1 MSNIEENLKKIL
13 NSRFGKDVRQ
23 AIHDGI
29 HDCYED
35 GKAGAVD
42 LTARERIEEAIT
54 TEKSERQAADNT
66 EKSERQAADAAE
78 KSERMQEIAV
88 ERARID
94 NLVSNNNPTE
104 GNSELIDIR
113 IGYDGT
119 KYGSAGE
126 AVRGQVGSLSED
138 IAYNKKDI
146 EDIQNEV
153 YYTSKNLFDKTQ
165 VSNGYYTAD
174 TDSPTIT
181 PNETISCLLM
191 RISEEETYT
200 VSRVGYAFTFYNVK
214 LNKIG
219 IINNNDTVTTFK
231 TPKGTRYIAVNVYN
245 AYLGTFMLV
254 KGDTLPSEYVAFYKY
269 GVKNTINEIKKII
282 EKKEYHVGKT
292 GNYDYNSFTDL
303 LKFLRD
309 DETEKTI
316 YIHGGEYDIFE
327 EYGGEEF
334 AKSVSDTDWRKWC
347 VLVPKNTKIV
357 GVGDVVLKYMPE
369 ESQTT
374 VNCCT
379 CISPLNI
386 SASCQIENISII
398 CKNCRYG
405 IHDETSGLP
414 EFDNVYKKYT
424 GVIVNRY
431 ANDPEL
437 PQYLGQAYGGGW
449 HKSPTLVFESCEFY
463 AKNAWSTHSRNNVPE
478 NCGARIVFKNCI
490 FKGDNFTG
498 IQLISNSQ
506 NPPKSSVRIYN
517 CYVSKLTETPNP
529 SGANIKNGYDII
541 VVGCNDFNV
550 IKESDII
557 DNYEMVKYN
566 SIN

>member
-1 MSNIEENLKKIL
+1 MAGIDQLLTQIL
-13 NSRFGKDVRQ
+13 NTKLGKDMRQ
-23 AIHDGI
+23 AIHDSI
-29 HDCYED
+29 AQCYDDVTSPELNVKAFEQAVQNKIDSGDLATMIIPD
-35 GKAGAVD
+35 GSITVEKLDSNLRDNIDDIADLKSAMPKVD
-42 LTARERIEEAIT
+42 STL
-54 TEKSERQAADNT
+54 SNT
-66 EKSERQAADAAE
+66 GEAADA
-78 KSERMQEIAV
+78 KVTGDTI
-88 ERARID
+88 
-94 NLVSNNNPTE
+94 N
-104 GNSELIDIR
+104 
-113 IGYDGT
+113 
-119 KYGSAGE
+119 
-126 AVRGQVGSLSED
+126 SLSED
-138 IAYNKKDI
+138 IDYNKKDI

-165 VSNGYYTAD
+165 VSNGYYTTL

-219 IINNNDTVTTFK
+219 ILNNNDIVTTFK

-245 AYLGTFMLV
+245 AYLDTFMLV
-254 KGDTLPSEYVAFYKY
+254 KGDTLPLEYVAFYKY

-292 GNYDYNSFTDL
+292 ENYDYNSFTDL
-303 LKFLRD
+303 LKLLRD

-424 GVIVNRY
+424 GVIVNRH

-463 AKNAWSTHSRNNVPE
+463 ANNAWSTHGRNDVPE

-490 FKGDNFTG
+490 FKGGNFTG

-529 SGANIKNGYDII
+529 SGANIKNGYDMIA
-541 VVGCNDFNV
+541 VGCNDFSV
-550 IKESDII
+550 IRESDII
-557 DNYEMVKYN
+557 DDYEMAKYN